1 MYAGAAGKPS
11 TTELRCMARA
21 VEHGSLSL
29 LCLRICTGVMAVK
42 SGQGHDFLLSG
53 AIEFD
58 GEING
63 CSFHFRN
70 NFEMA
75 DPDTPTLKASHNHTA
90 KPRQKPLG
98 RRHQIRSHLAFKGH
112 PVVHDAILGF
122 CWEAF
127 KECFEYICTQYI
139 LWYMTYLYQCIC
151 ICICTCT
158 CRCICVCV
166 CICMCICMLM
176 FSCMCTCVCIHVR
189 IHCTYVRR

>member
-53 AIEFD
+53 AIECD

-75 DPDTPTLKASHNHTA
+75 DPDTHTTT
-90 KPRQKPLG
+90 
-98 RRHQIRSHLAFKGH
+98 RRSRDKSL
-112 PVVHDAILGF
+112 
-122 CWEAF
+122 
-127 KECFEYICTQYI
+127 
-139 LWYMTYLYQCIC
+139 
-151 ICICTCT
+151 
-158 CRCICVCV
+158 
-166 CICMCICMLM
+166 
-176 FSCMCTCVCIHVR
+176 
-189 IHCTYVRR
+189 